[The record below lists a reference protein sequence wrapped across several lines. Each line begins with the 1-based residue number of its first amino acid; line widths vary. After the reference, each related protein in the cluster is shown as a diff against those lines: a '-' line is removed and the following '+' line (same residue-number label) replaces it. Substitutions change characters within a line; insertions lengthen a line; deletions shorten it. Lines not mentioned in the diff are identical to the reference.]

1 MNQAVEKYAA
11 HLAARVSSASLRAS
25 LWYALDK
32 LALYLRESAGLTHW
46 REVESR
52 HLDAFALHL
61 RRDCRTPQGQ
71 PLQAATVNLIL
82 SRLRTFFAWQTKTGL
97 LLLDPAEDLKP
108 VRVPANLPKIVSEKE
123 VARLIETPATGTIFG
138 LRDRALLETLYATGI
153 RHREAHRLD
162 LYDADLTRHRLTIRE
177 GKGGRERIV
186 PLTENAVHW
195 LTAYLR
201 DGRGE
206 LLRYTTRKKPATP
219 LPPPTPALWLSY
231 TGRRLCYSAIDQK
244 IAKYARQAQVPMNV
258 HSFRHCCASH
268 LLKHGADI
276 RHIQRLLGHR
286 TLESTQIY
294 LHLDVEDLRQ
304 ATQKLDPATR

>member
-1 MNQAVEKYAA
+1 VNQAVEKYAA
-11 HLAARVSSASLRAS
+11 HLAARGYSAGLRQS

-32 LALYLRESAGLTHW
+32 LAVYLRESAGLTQW
-46 REVESR
+46 REVTGQ
-52 HLDAFALHL
+52 HLDAFALYL
-61 RRDCRTPQGQ
+61 RRDCRTPQGE

-82 SRLRTFFAWQTKTGL
+82 SRLRTFFAWQTTNGL
-97 LLLDPAEDLKP
+97 LLVNPAEDLKL
-108 VRVPANLPKIVSEKE
+108 VRLPAGLPKIVSEAQ
-123 VARLIETPATGTIFG
+123 VTRLIETPDTKTIFG

-162 LYDADLTRHRLTIRE
+162 LYDADLTRRRLTIRE

-186 PLTENAVHW
+186 PLTANAVHW
-195 LTAYLR
+195 LTLYLR

-206 LLRYTTRKKPATP
+206 LLRYTTRKKAAAP
-219 LPPPTPALWLSY
+219 LPPLTPALWLSY

-244 IAKYARQAQVPMNV
+244 IKRYARQADVPMNV
-258 HSFRHCCASH
+258 HSFRHACASH
-268 LLKHGADI
+268 LLRHGADI
-276 RHIQRLLGHR
+276 RHIQQLLGHR

-304 ATQKLDPATR
+304 ATQKPDPAAH